1 MLLVSKTAGQDD
13 SQTNTIWACWLLQVL
28 SELTELSSLWRFLER
43 LLQNVPKDQSLCDFS
58 SVGGLSGALDL
69 HLHYL
74 YSLLG
79 DSWKNI
85 HPLGDGD
92 IPSLP
97 YEVRW
102 TPETVQLGFSAPTCL
117 LACTSEQICT
127 TEDPLDLR
135 GRALMPRSKE
145 MLNPSL
151 PSYSVSQPA
160 DSSQQ
165 QQLQG
170 RDFA

>member
-85 HPLGDGD
+85 HPSGDGD

-102 TPETVQLGFSAPTCL
+102 TPGNSLTGLLCSNLLISMYFRADLHHRGPTRFERQGSD
-117 LACTSEQICT
+117 A
-127 TEDPLDLR
+127 
-135 GRALMPRSKE
+135 SK
-145 MLNPSL
+145 
-151 PSYSVSQPA
+151 
-160 DSSQQ
+160 
-165 QQLQG
+165 
-170 RDFA
+170 

>member
-102 TPETVQLGFSAPTCL
+102 TPGNSLTGL
-117 LACTSEQICT
+117 LCSNLLIS
-127 TEDPLDLR
+127 
-135 GRALMPRSKE
+135 M
-145 MLNPSL
+145 
-151 PSYSVSQPA
+151 Y
-160 DSSQQ
+160 
-165 QQLQG
+165 
-170 RDFA
+170 F